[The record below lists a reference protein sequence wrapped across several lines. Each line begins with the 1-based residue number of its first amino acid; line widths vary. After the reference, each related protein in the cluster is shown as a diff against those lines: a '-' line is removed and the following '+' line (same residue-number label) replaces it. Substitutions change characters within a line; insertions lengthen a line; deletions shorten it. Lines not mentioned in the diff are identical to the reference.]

1 MDYPEKSYYDTLG
14 IPRTATFEQ
23 IKSAYREQIKFFH
36 PDVFNGSPEIAQQK
50 SQELNEAYHIL
61 SNPVERDKYDFWLR
75 VKDYQKNYARRKEEQ
90 HRGTETDCQSEQAE
104 EQPKS
109 SDPPPNESAEENRQE
124 QNESDETTQTQ
135 DEAEQVKHSPTYKVA
150 CIVLLL
156 VLVGVSAFSIW
167 DIYGLQQ
174 QLDKANDTLAQEL
187 NRSAENGNHG
197 MRAVDIMPRLS
208 GAKNDDGELGCN
220 GGETEIKISAYQSQ
234 QGNREKETAELNEQI
249 EQLNREVS
257 ILTTDKEAL
266 ANRIAS
272 LENALEV
279 TQREL
284 DGAQQE
290 LEDTLLKAQATDNYG
305 FEMFQQLYKIGFIV
319 NGSNYYHL
327 FTCSIYKDAST
338 YWAHNIEYCESL
350 GYSKCPLCW
359 NVS

>member
-1 MDYPEKSYYDTLG
+1 MDYPGKSYYDTLG

-23 IKSAYREQIKFFH
+23 IKSAYRKQIKFFH
-36 PDVFNGSPEIAQQK
+36 PDVFDGNPEIAQQK
-50 SQELNEAYHIL
+50 SQELNEAYRIL

-75 VKDYQKNYARRKEEQ
+75 VKDYQKSYARRKEEQ
-90 HRGTETDCQSEQAE
+90 HRDTDADCQSEQTD
-104 EQPKS
+104 EQSKS
-109 SDPPPNESAEENRQE
+109 SAPQPNESTEENQQE

-135 DEAEQVKHSPTYKVA
+135 DESGQIRYRSTYKAA

-174 QLDKANDTLAQEL
+174 QLDKANDTLVQEL

-197 MRAVDIMPRLS
+197 TRAVDIMPRFS
-208 GAKNDDGELGCN
+208 ESENDDGELDCN
-220 GGETEIKISAYQSQ
+220 GGETEIKISTYQTQ
-234 QGNREKETAELNEQI
+234 QGNR
-249 EQLNREVS
+249 
-257 ILTTDKEAL
+257 DKEAL
-266 ANRIAS
+266 ANRIDS
-272 LENALEV
+272 LENELETV
-279 TQREL
+279 QREL

-290 LEDTLLKAQATDNYG
+290 LEDTLLKAQATDNFG

-319 NGSNYYHL
+319 DGSSYYHL
-327 FTCSIYKDAST
+327 FTCSIYRDAST